1 MFKALIIDDEA
12 NGRTSLRG
20 KLEYYC
26 PEIDAIDEAE
36 NVAEALA
43 LIQSKQPDVL
53 FLDIKLGGESG
64 FELLEQLD
72 PRSVAAT
79 EIIFTTAHDEFALK
93 AIKFSALDYLLKPIA
108 IEELEVAVKKLKE
121 KRNTAP
127 GIEKNLKV
135 LLENFK
141 QTTETNKK
149 IAVSSSDGITIL
161 RIADIVRLESSSNY
175 TQFFL
180 KDGSKLLASKT
191 LKEFDM
197 VLTDNSNFE
206 RIHKSH
212 LVNMDYVRKYLQA
225 DGGYIVLDD
234 GMKLPVA
241 NRKKEELLKKIKGY

>member
-12 NGRTSLRG
+12 NGRTTLRG

-26 PEIDAIDEAE
+26 PEIDNIDEAAS
-36 NVAEALA
+36 VAEALEK
-43 LIQSKQPDVL
+43 IQSNQPDVL

-64 FELLEQLD
+64 FELLEKLD
-72 PRSVAAT
+72 PKVVGAI

-108 IEELEVAVKKLKE
+108 IEELEVAVRKLKE
-121 KRNTAP
+121 KRATEP

-141 QTTETNKK
+141 QTTEAHKK

-161 RIADIVRLESSSNY
+161 RVADIIRLESSSNY
-175 TQFFL
+175 TNFFL

-191 LKEFDM
+191 LKEFDTM
-197 VLTDNSNFE
+197 LSGNTNFE

-212 LVNMDYVRKYLQA
+212 LVNMDFVRKYLQA
-225 DGGYIVLDD
+225 DGGYIVLED
-234 GMKLPVA
+234 GMKIPVA